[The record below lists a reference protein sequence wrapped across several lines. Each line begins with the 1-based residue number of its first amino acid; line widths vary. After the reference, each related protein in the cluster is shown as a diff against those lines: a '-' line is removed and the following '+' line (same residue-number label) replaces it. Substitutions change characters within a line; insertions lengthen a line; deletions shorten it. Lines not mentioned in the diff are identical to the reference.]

1 MKQKAITIILAAAA
15 AILGCIAVIY
25 YFSSDRTAPKISFSG
40 EISYA
45 EGQDW
50 SVLLQGVTAMD
61 DTDGDLTGKIQVES
75 VIPLAGESR
84 AKVFYMVM
92 DSSGNIAKSGRTVAY
107 TGGMTPTGE
116 DETQPENTE
125 PEGGE
130 SEPDG
135 ENETKPEESRQPS
148 ETAEPTAD
156 TLPTEA
162 GTPAA
167 AVPGDPGGP
176 VLKLKGHEL
185 TIPAGGKF
193 SYQNL
198 IVSITDD
205 KDTEE
210 YLYSQIIL
218 DGKYDTNQAGTYS
231 VRIYV
236 VDSDHNRSNTETI
249 QLHVQ

>member
-1 MKQKAITIILAAAA
+1 MRQKAITIILAAAA

-40 EISYA
+40 ELSYT

-61 DTDGDLTGKIQVES
+61 DTDGDLTSKIQVES

-84 AKVFYMVM
+84 AKVFYVVM

-107 TGGMTPTGE
+107 TGGVTPTGE

-125 PEGGE
+125 PGGGE
-130 SEPDG
+130 SEPG
-135 ENETKPEESRQPS
+135 GQNETGPEESRQPS
-148 ETAEPTAD
+148 ETAESTAD
-156 TLPTEA
+156 TLPAES
-162 GTPAA
+162 GTPA
-167 AVPGDPGGP
+167 VIPGDPGGP

-185 TIPAGGKF
+185 SIPAGGKF

-218 DGKYDTNQAGTYS
+218 DGNYDTNQAGTYF

-236 VDSDHNRSNTETI
+236 VDSDHNRSNAETI